1 MIDFQEKT
9 AEKLQEYTRFQKDA
23 LASMQASGAVAVETY
38 EKLARHNLDVMADFV
53 GFTVDQAKAA
63 ASATDTKEL
72 VNRQVE
78 NVSAFAKVVE
88 AHGKAFV
95 DLVGEAA
102 SKVSRD
108 TGSAGKAADGKVSKT
123 AAKKSA

>member
-1 MIDFQEKT
+1 MIDFQDKA
-9 AEKLQEYTRFQKDA
+9 AEKLQQYTRFQKDA
-23 LASMQASGAVAVETY
+23 LASMQASGAAAVETY
-38 EKLARHNLDVMADFV
+38 EKLARHNLDVMTDFV

-63 ASATDTKEL
+63 ASAADAKEL
-72 VNRQVE
+72 VSKQAD

-88 AHGKAFV
+88 ARGKAFV

-108 TGSAGKAADGKVSKT
+108 SGSAGSAADNKASKT

>member
-9 AEKLQEYTRFQKDA
+9 AEKLQEYTRFQKDV

-72 VNRQVE
+72 VN

-88 AHGKAFV
+88 GHGKAFV